1 MTCARETSILRP
13 IERAFDYRRSWREQR
28 SQRTMSDESLHK
40 LFLDYYVLDLVA
52 DVRVYRT
59 GGGCLHFL
67 HRGHQ
72 GVRAEVPQPR

>member
-1 MTCARETSILRP
+1 
-13 IERAFDYRRSWREQR
+13 
-28 SQRTMSDESLHK
+28 MSDESLHK